1 MSALHT
7 LLIDGKRVI
16 TEATDPVINP
26 ATEEVI
32 AEAPRAG
39 TAEIDRAV
47 TAARRAF
54 PHWAG
59 DEDARR
65 SALEKAAD
73 LLVAHAEALGRLITL
88 EQGRPL
94 SGAIGEVHGAA
105 GIVRHYARFRPETTA
120 QLAEGER
127 QVQVVRHPLGVVAA
141 IAPWNVPLLLL
152 IRDIAPALLA
162 GNVVVAKPSEFT
174 PLATLHLGELLAPLF
189 PPGVLN
195 IIAGG
200 KDVGAELTRHPG
212 IAKIVFT
219 GSVAAGKAI
228 LHQGADDLKRISLEL
243 GGNDAAIVLADAPV
257 ESVADRLFDAA
268 FQNSGQICF
277 AVKRVYAHRSLFDA
291 LVKALA
297 ERASRTRVGNGLDP
311 DVHLGP
317 ISNRL
322 QFERLIA
329 IVEDARERGATFH
342 SGGAPLPGPGY
353 FFPPSIVTG
362 VGAGSRIVEEEQFG
376 PVLPILPFDKEEE
389 GIALANATQF
399 GLGGSVWTA
408 DPDHGATI
416 AARLDVGLAWVNQH
430 ARPYPDAPSGGH
442 KWSGLGHRG
451 GQSGY
456 DHYVALQVLDRVAL
470 EA

>member
-1 MSALHT
+1 MSAPYT
-7 LLIDGKRVI
+7 LLIDGKRVL
-16 TEATDPVINP
+16 TQASDPVINP

-39 TAEIDRAV
+39 TAEIDSAV
-47 TAARRAF
+47 AAARRAF
-54 PHWAG
+54 PQWAS
-59 DEDARR
+59 DEETRR
-65 SALEKAAD
+65 SVLTKAAD
-73 LLVAHAEALGRLITL
+73 ILVTHAEELGRLITL

-94 SGAIGEVHGAA
+94 AGAIGEVHGAA
-105 GIVRHYARFRPETTA
+105 GIMRHYANFRPETTT
-120 QLAEGER
+120 QLAEGPR
-127 QVQVVRHPLGVVAA
+127 QVKVVRHPLGVVAA

-174 PLATLHLGELLAPLF
+174 PLATLYMGELLAPLF

-200 KDVGAELTRHPG
+200 KDIGAELTRHPD

-219 GSVAAGKAI
+219 GSVTAGKAI

-257 ESVADRLFDAA
+257 EIVADRLFDAA

-277 AVKRVYAHRSLFDA
+277 AVKRVYAHHSLFDA
-291 LVKALA
+291 LVAALA
-297 ERASRTRVGNGLDP
+297 ERARRTRLGNGLDP
-311 DVHLGP
+311 DVQLGP

-322 QFERLIA
+322 QFERLIS
-329 IVEDARERGATFH
+329 IVQDARSRGATFH

-362 VGAGSRIVEEEQFG
+362 VGPGSRIVEEEQFG
-376 PVLPILPFDKEEE
+376 PVLPIIPFEQEEE
-389 GIALANATQF
+389 AIALANGTKF

-408 DPDHGATI
+408 DPDHGAEL
-416 AARLDVGLAWVNQH
+416 ASRLDVGLAWVNQH

-456 DHYVALQVLDRVAL
+456 DHYVSLQVLDSITL
-470 EA
+470 ES